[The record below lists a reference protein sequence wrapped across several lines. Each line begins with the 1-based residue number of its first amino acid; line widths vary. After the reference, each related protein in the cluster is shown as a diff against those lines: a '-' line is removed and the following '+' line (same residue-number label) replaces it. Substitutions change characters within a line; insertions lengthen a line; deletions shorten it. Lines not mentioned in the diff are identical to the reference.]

1 MYVIISVINSCTTN
15 DSGIYTFVTQPQESE
30 RFVLKLFAVSINGK
44 PISVYI
50 EDRIP
55 VRCNAVTLGYLFK
68 GLSQKWIV
76 NDSFVIKNYGV
87 NSLATVLNKNNIN
100 LQIMKLIF
108 FSRLTL
114 M

>member
-1 MYVIISVINSCTTN
+1 M
-15 DSGIYTFVTQPQESE
+15 TQPPKSE
-30 RFVLKLFAVSINGK
+30 RFVLKLIAVSINDK

-50 EDRIP
+50 EDIIP

-76 NDSFVIKNYGV
+76 NDSLIIKNYGV
-87 NSLATVLNKNNIN
+87 NSLAAVLNKLVYIF
-100 LQIMKLIF
+100 KLYIYLF
-108 FSRLTL
+108 CRL